1 MRLHHVSVANFRHP
15 RIDVD
20 FCDSSGRPLTLAVLA
35 GPNGNGKTTVLD
47 AIHCAYAGISQAR
60 LPRWRA
66 DLDPFNP
73 RLRPR
78 VNDPWEVKLDFSL
91 DPKEIAASGD
101 LERLLSG
108 KSLGL
113 ATKSTYAATVRFM
126 PDGTHTVE
134 GDAEAL
140 RGRARVKVALSRGF
154 RVEREL
160 ETVGGL
166 LYLDQA
172 RAGVL
177 AGNENLRITA
187 APGVPLEREV
197 SRLSQ
202 AFVAGTRWDAESRGA
217 NPWAYAQHLMAR
229 LAPPVQL
236 KNSPY
241 ADDGVDLEFTRDGDA
256 SRYSMVG
263 TSGGERQVLKLVAN
277 FVHERPFHSV
287 ILIDEVELNLH
298 ARWQRAMLRFCEAGG
313 EANNQFLVTTHS
325 EELMNLCPSES
336 LVTITP
342 FGQEVAP

>member
-1 MRLHHVSVANFRHP
+1 VP
-15 RIDVD
+15 I
-20 FCDSSGRPLTLAVLA
+20 RP
-35 GPNGNGKTTVLD
+35 KS
-47 AIHCAYAGISQAR
+47 AYG
-60 LPRWRA
+60 
-66 DLDPFNP
+66 
-73 RLRPR
+73 
-78 VNDPWEVKLDFSL
+78 V
-91 DPKEIAASGD
+91 
-101 LERLLSG
+101 
-108 KSLGL
+108 
-113 ATKSTYAATVRFM
+113 TVRFM
-126 PDGTHTVE
+126 PDGTHSVE
-134 GDAEAL
+134 GDAQAL
-140 RGRARVKVALSRGF
+140 RGRARLKVALSRGF

-160 ETVGGL
+160 ENVGGL

-217 NPWAYAQHLMAR
+217 NPWAYAQRLIAR
-229 LAPPVQL
+229 LAPPVEL
-236 KNSPY
+236 KDSPY

-256 SRYSMVG
+256 SRYSMIG